1 MGGLVLF
8 PAPEPSY
15 HPLEYEGELLWV
27 PRVEDMSL
35 QKGIP
40 CMLLQNPRAARFL
53 LWFHANAEDL
63 GRIYVNLRYLRTLL
77 GVHVLAVEYPGYGVC
92 SGEAS
97 EESLLSDA
105 DLVMA
110 FVRDE
115 LQVPLDSVFV
125 MGRSVGGVPAIYVA
139 SKYTCA
145 GLVSIS
151 TFSTLHSVAGNFSGM
166 AAWFIG
172 QTEYDNLSRIRSV
185 DCPALL
191 LHGSED
197 MTVGMNMAF
206 ELSAACGVDVKE
218 RKPVNLVIREGKDHN
233 NLDVKQDIIY
243 PIHKYFPDLH
253 VGEPLVLTRSDIY
266 LKRQPEKLAH
276 DVQSRCP
283 YDADWLPN
291 KPPYKNIRMVDF
303 GRDI

>member
-15 HPLEYEGELLWV
+15 HPLEFQGEMLWV
-27 PRVEDMSL
+27 PRVSDLSL
-35 QKGIP
+35 QAGIP
-40 CMLLQNPRAARFL
+40 CLLLQNPGATRLL

-63 GRIYVNLRYLRTLL
+63 GQIYVNLRYLRSLL

-92 SGEAS
+92 SGSAS
-97 EESLLSDA
+97 EDILLSDA
-105 DLVMA
+105 DAVMV

-115 LQVPLDSVFV
+115 LQVPLDAVLV
-125 MGRSVGGVPAIYVA
+125 MGRSLGGVPAIYLA
-139 SKYTCA
+139 SEYLCA

-151 TFSTLHSVAGNFSGM
+151 TFCSLHSVAGSFSGM

-172 QTEYDNLSRIRSV
+172 QSEYDNLARIRSV
-185 DCPALL
+185 GCPALL

-253 VGEPLVLTRSDIY
+253 AGEPLSLTRSALI
-266 LKRQPEKLAH
+266 LERQPEKLAN
-276 DVQSRCP
+276 DVQARCP
-283 YDADWLPN
+283 YDPDWLPTR
-291 KPPYKNIRMVDF
+291 PPYKNIRMIDF
-303 GRDI
+303 GREI